1 MKDPDSRFLAIDLIS
16 ENVSENPVSVSSLL
30 EFVLKDKEGY
40 SSQIA
45 HAQQRKL

>member
-1 MKDPDSRFLAIDLIS
+1 MIF

-30 EFVLKDKEGY
+30 ELVLKDKEGY

-45 HAQQRKL
+45 HAQQRRS